1 MEAIGFLSYY
11 GFSPPI
17 DVLRDESTSDDGEI
31 NILISDSG
39 DIRHTLKTIC
49 DNLSWDP
56 LPKLNFFIHEKAKEN
71 LARAL
76 LFLTILNETSLPL
89 R

>member
-17 DVLRDESTSDDGEI
+17 DILWKSDVQDDKEI

-39 DIRHTLKTIC
+39 DIRHVLKTLS
-49 DNLSWDP
+49 DNCSSD
-56 LPKLNFFIHEKAKEN
+56 LNWKEKVNVRNFKF
-71 LARAL
+71 R
-76 LFLTILNETSLPL
+76 FSFMKKQKKI
-89 R
+89 

>member
-17 DVLRDESTSDDGEI
+17 DVLRDEAISDDGEI

-49 DNLSWDP
+49 DNLS
-56 LPKLNFFIHEKAKEN
+56 
-71 LARAL
+71 
-76 LFLTILNETSLPL
+76 
-89 R
+89 

>member
-17 DVLRDESTSDDGEI
+17 DILRDGYEEEEI

-39 DIRHTLKTIC
+39 DIRHVLKTIS
-49 DNLSWDP
+49 DQV
-56 LPKLNFFIHEKAKEN
+56 KEN
-71 LARAL
+71 
-76 LFLTILNETSLPL
+76 S
-89 R
+89 